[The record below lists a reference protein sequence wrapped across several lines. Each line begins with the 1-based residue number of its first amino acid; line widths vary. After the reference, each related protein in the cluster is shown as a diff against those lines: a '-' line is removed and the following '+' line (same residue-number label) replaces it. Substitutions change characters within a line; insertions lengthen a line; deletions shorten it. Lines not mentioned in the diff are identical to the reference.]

1 MNYACSV
8 ALSFANRKSKVAAM
22 SIAVRFFSFLFCVVA
37 ILGNVEREAPIV
49 FAARGHGGDI
59 IVNYAK
65 MRSRVASGFI
75 EKANEIADAVAVFQD
90 LAQATSKLREQ
101 IDQHCS
107 K

>member
-1 MNYACSV
+1 
-8 ALSFANRKSKVAAM
+8 M

-49 FAARGHGGDI
+49 FAARGHGDI

-90 LAQATSKLREQ
+90 LAQTISKLREQ